1 MDIKVGSIVEEE
13 VIDFTHE
20 GKGVIKIDNFAVF
33 VDGGLIGDRVE
44 ARIDKVRKNFG
55 LGTVTNI
62 LEHSEDRVKHDF
74 EIEEST
80 GAIPLIEYKYS
91 KQLEWKKD
99 KIKRDL
105 EKIGNIDQVKIND
118 TLGMDEPFRYRNHVQ
133 IPVQTKDGK
142 ALIGFYELSSRDIV
156 DMKKSVIQPEIGDKI
171 INIIRDWIEEYNIPS
186 YNKNTKKGVLRH
198 IGIRTNKDNEAM
210 VILVTG
216 SKKLPE
222 QDELIRRLTQEVEG
236 IKSIYQN
243 INMMKSP
250 VVYGENY
257 KRIYGKGKLI
267 DSIGQYDFYISPNS
281 FFQINRSQA
290 EVLYNK
296 AVEYLNPEKDD
307 VIFDLYTGIGTIP
320 IYLAGKVKY
329 VYGIESVSE
338 AVKDAKENKKLN
350 NVENVEFIEARAEI
364 ILDRLVEQVP
374 EGNKV
379 ILDPPRGGSEE
390 EVLEAIIKMSPER
403 IVYVSCNSTTLA
415 RDIKYLNNKGYKLKE
430 VQPVDMFPHTMA
442 AEAVALL
449 VKE

>member
-13 VIDFTHE
+13 VVDFTHE
-20 GKGVIKIDNFAVF
+20 GKGVIKVDNFAIF

-55 LGTVTNI
+55 LGTVMNI
-62 LEHSEDRVKHDF
+62 LEDSEDRVKHDF

-80 GAIPLIEYKYS
+80 GAIPLIEYRYS

-105 EKIGNIDQVKIND
+105 EKIGNVDNVKVND
-118 TLGMDEPFRYRNHVQ
+118 TLGMDKPFNYRNHVQ
-133 IPVQTKDGK
+133 IPIQTKGGK
-142 ALIGFYELSSRDIV
+142 ALIGFYELSSREIV
-156 DMKKSVIQPEIGDKI
+156 DMEKSLIQPEIGDKI
-171 INIIRDWIEEYNIPS
+171 INVIRDWIEEYNIPS
-186 YNKNTKKGVLRH
+186 YNKNTKEGVLRH

-210 VILVTG
+210 VIIVTG
-216 SKKLPE
+216 SKKLPYK
-222 QDELIRRLTQEVEG
+222 DELIARLTENVEG

-250 VVYGENY
+250 VVYGEDY

-267 DSIGQYDFYISPNS
+267 DSIGEYDFYVSPNS

-307 VIFDLYTGIGTIP
+307 VIFDLYSGIGTIP
-320 IYLAGKVKY
+320 IYLGDKVKY
-329 VYGIESVSE
+329 VYGIESVGQ
-338 AVKDAKENKKLN
+338 AVKDANENKELN
-350 NVENVEFIEARAEI
+350 KVENIEFIQARAEV
-364 ILDRLVEQVP
+364 ILDRLVEEVP
-374 EGNKV
+374 EGNKI

-390 EVLEAIIKMSPER
+390 EVLEAIIKMSPKR
-403 IVYVSCNSTTLA
+403 IVYISCNSTTLA
-415 RDIKYLNNKGYKLKE
+415 RDIKHLVSNGYQLKE

-442 AEAVALL
+442 TEAVALL
-449 VKE
+449 VKR